1 MFRPFYGY
9 TILLQ
14 IIKSTAFFCFLIS
27 TVSNTYGQV
36 NNVYEITGVVIDSAS
51 KQPVEYAS
59 VAVYKKKDSLLI
71 SGSITNLKGEF
82 VIKGVPAG
90 KYVLKSNF
98 IGYKTGKRPV
108 DIINAS
114 VNMDR
119 PIELSSTSLN
129 LAEVQITDK
138 QNAKQVN
145 IEKTKINVS
154 QNISA
159 VSGNITDVLKSQ
171 SNITIDAEDNVY
183 LRGSSKI
190 LLLIDGRP
198 TTVTSLNSIPSSS
211 VENIEIVTNPDAKYD
226 AEGTGGIINI
236 ITKRKMIEGFAASAT
251 VNYGFLT
258 RVNGGLNLNYS
269 KSIWDVGFSYSGRYE
284 KALVNSILE
293 RELLLQ
299 QVRVNQDI
307 QSTQVSPN
315 QNTSLS
321 LSVRPGKS
329 NIISIGIKFMQNNLH
344 NTQKI
349 SGQQTNDT
357 LPAIEFNRR
366 NEISWN
372 RTSFEGLLSYK
383 RIIVKD
389 KHEISLDA
397 FYSQTKGSRP
407 ADYYIDNEF
416 QQKSDAGGKP
426 TNISLQADYIKCLF
440 TKGRLEAGLK
450 GFSRWNNFNS
460 HFYDWDSITS
470 VWILNPFY
478 SNDLELK
485 EYIYS
490 GYLMYSDTLFRKL
503 YYKLGARL
511 EYSTSDLHQNS
522 TNDSIN
528 EQYLFPFPYLL
539 LKYGI
544 NRVNSVALS
553 INRRVTRPSMGQ
565 LNPFIIVVDQ
575 MTFETGNKYLRPEIL
590 DKIEV
595 NYSFIK
601 EKFQLRSNLY
611 FSTAKDFIT
620 QVTILTPSDELIVTY
635 ANGNRQNKAGID
647 ADATIKIGK
656 IISVNPGLSMYYS
669 VSTGNYLGADL
680 NSEGFAWTGNIKV
693 SIKPDP
699 RTDIQLFLNYN
710 SPVELPQFRLQEIYY
725 ADFGVK
731 RSFFKNKLTV
741 GLTVTDIF
749 NTRNWIISSDNL
761 VYDLYNKSKS
771 ETRIVWLGITFN
783 LNSFK
788 FTKSQ
793 KGEGTENENGL
804 IKLGQ

>member
-1 MFRPFYGY
+1 MANFQS
-9 TILLQ
+9 TIF
-14 IIKSTAFFCFLIS
+14 IFFLIS
-27 TVSNTYGQV
+27 AVFNSYGQV
-36 NNVYEITGVVIDSAS
+36 GNSFEISGVVIDSAS
-51 KQPVEYAS
+51 KQPIEYAS
-59 VAVYKKKDSLLI
+59 VAIYKRMDSVLVT
-71 SGSITNLKGEF
+71 GSVTNLKGEF
-82 VIKGVPAG
+82 IMKGVPAG
-90 KYVLKSNF
+90 KYLIKSNF
-98 IGYKTGKRPV
+98 IGYKTGERNINIV
-108 DIINAS
+108 DAS
-114 VNMDR
+114 VYMDR
-119 PIELSSTSLN
+119 PITLSSMSLN
-129 LAEVQITDK
+129 LSEVQIVDR
-138 QNAKQVN
+138 QNARQVS

-198 TTVTSLNSIPSSS
+198 TTVASLNAIPSSS

-269 KSIWDVGFSYSGRYE
+269 KNRWDVGFSYSGRYE
-284 KALVNSILE
+284 KAVINSILE

-299 QVRVNQDI
+299 QVGVDQDI
-307 QSTQVSPN
+307 QSTQISPN
-315 QNTSLS
+315 QNASLS
-321 LSVRPGKS
+321 LSVRPGKK
-329 NIISIGIKFMQNNLH
+329 NLISAGIKFIRNNLH
-344 NTQKI
+344 NSQQI

-357 LPAIEFNRR
+357 LPVIEFNRR
-366 NEISWN
+366 NEVSWN
-372 RTSFEGLLSYK
+372 RTSFEGSLSYK

-407 ADYYIDNEF
+407 ADYYIDDEF
-416 QQKSDAGGKP
+416 KQKSDAGGKP
-426 TNISLQADYIKCLF
+426 TNISLQVDYIKRLF
-440 TKGRLEAGLK
+440 KKGRLEAGLK
-450 GFSRWNNFNS
+450 AFSRWNNFNS
-460 HFYDWDSITS
+460 HFYDRDSIS
-470 VWILNPFY
+470 SAWILNPVF

-485 EYIYS
+485 EFIYS

-503 YYKLGARL
+503 YYKLGTRI
-511 EYSTSDLHQNS
+511 EYSASDLHQNS

-528 EQYLFPFPYLL
+528 EKYLYPFPYLL

-544 NRVNSVALS
+544 NRVNSLALS
-553 INRRVTRPSMGQ
+553 INRRVTRPTMGQ
-565 LNPFIIVVDQ
+565 LNPFVIVVDQ

-590 DKIEV
+590 DKIEF
-595 NYSFIK
+595 NYSMII

-611 FSTAKDFIT
+611 FSSAKDFIT
-620 QVTILTPSDELIVTY
+620 QVTIMTPSDDLIVTY
-635 ANGNRQNKAGID
+635 ANGDRQNKTGID
-647 ADATIKIGK
+647 VDATWKFGK
-656 IISVNPGLSMYYS
+656 VLTINPGMSAFYS

-680 NSEGFAWTGNIKV
+680 NSEGFAWTGNIKFV
-693 SIKPDP
+693 VKPDS
-699 RTDIQLFLNYN
+699 RTDIQLFVNYI
-710 SPVELPQFRLQEIYY
+710 SPVELPQFRVQEIYY

-731 RSFFKNKLTV
+731 RSFFKNKLSV

-749 NTRNWIISSDNL
+749 NTRTWIIGADNL

-771 ETRIVWLGITFN
+771 ETRIVWLGVTFN
-783 LNSFK
+783 LNSFN
-788 FTKSQ
+788 FSKSQ
-793 KGEGTENENGL
+793 KGDGTENENGL

>member
-1 MFRPFYGY
+1 MIRPTYSSRSSFH
-9 TILLQ
+9 LL
-14 IIKSTAFFCFLIS
+14 KFTLFFFFLTC
-27 TVSNTYGQV
+27 TVFSSFGQV
-36 NNVYEITGVVIDSAS
+36 NGGYEITGVVVDSAS
-51 KQPVEYAS
+51 KQPIEYAS

-71 SGSITNLKGEF
+71 SGSITNLNGEF

-90 KYVLKSNF
+90 KYILKSNF
-98 IGYKTGKRPV
+98 IGYKTGKKPV
-108 DIINAS
+108 DIVDAPINL
-114 VNMDR
+114 R
-119 PIELSSTSLN
+119 KPIELSSTSLN

-138 QNAKQVN
+138 QNAKQVS
-145 IEKTKINVS
+145 IEKTKINVA

-198 TTVTSLNSIPSSS
+198 TTVTSLNSIPSPS

-236 ITKRKMIEGFAASAT
+236 ITKRKIIEGFAGSAT
-251 VNYGFLT
+251 LNYGFLT
-258 RVNGGLNLNYS
+258 RVNGGINLNYS
-269 KSIWDVGFSYSGRYE
+269 KNIWDVGFSYSGRYE
-284 KALVNSILE
+284 KAIINSILE
-293 RELLLQ
+293 RELLIQ
-299 QVRVNQDI
+299 QVQVNQDI
-307 QSTQVSPN
+307 HSTQVSPSHN
-315 QNTSLS
+315 ASLS
-321 LSVRPGKS
+321 LSVRPGKK
-329 NIISIGIKFMQNNLH
+329 NIISAGIKFMQNNLH
-344 NTQKI
+344 NTQEI

-357 LPAIEFNRR
+357 LPATEFNRR
-366 NEISWN
+366 NEVSWN
-372 RTSFEGLLSYK
+372 RTSFEGSLSYK
-383 RIIVKD
+383 RVIVKN
-389 KHEISLDA
+389 KHEISVDA

-407 ADYYIDNEF
+407 ADYYIDDKF
-416 QQKSDAGGKP
+416 QQKSDAGGRP
-426 TNISLQADYIKCLF
+426 TNISLQADYIKNLF
-440 TKGRLEAGLK
+440 KKGRLEAGLK
-450 GFSRWNNFNS
+450 AFSRWNNFNS

-470 VWILNPFY
+470 NWILNPAY

-485 EYIYS
+485 EFIYS
-490 GYLMYSDTLFRKL
+490 GYLMYSDSLVGKL
-503 YYKLGARL
+503 YYKLGARI
-511 EYSTSDLHQNS
+511 EYSTSDLNQKS

-528 EQYLFPFPYLL
+528 EHYLFPFPYLL
-539 LKYGI
+539 LKYSI

-590 DKIEV
+590 DKIEA

-620 QVTILTPSDELIVTY
+620 QVTVLTPSDELIVTY
-635 ANGNRQNKAGID
+635 ANGDRQNKAGID

-656 IISVNPGLSMYYS
+656 IISVNPGLSVYYS

-680 NSEGFAWTGNIKV
+680 NSEGFAWTGNLKFTV
-693 SIKPDP
+693 KPDP

-731 RSFFKNKLTV
+731 RSFFKNKLSV